1 MKKYK
6 YSINTNDK
14 AKKIEEIQI
23 NDVVY
28 TMDLSEDKI
37 FEVVEKI
44 LLLEKEME
52 VIEVS
57 QVEDVKKLPL
67 LKSKILELAKF
78 ILNDSKEEDLNQLDN
93 LSVFPLLEV
102 MKVLTDVVQAES
114 A

>member
-6 YSINTNDK
+6 YSINTKAK

-23 NDVVY
+23 NEVVY
-28 TMDLSEDKI
+28 TMDLSEDKL

-44 LLLEKEME
+44 LLLEGEME
-52 VIEVS
+52 SIENS
-57 QVEDVKKLPL
+57 KVEDMKKLPL
-67 LKSKILELAKF
+67 LKSKILELVKF
-78 ILNDSKEEDLNQLDN
+78 ILNESKEEDLKQLEN